1 MEEEIGRVGIGVAA
15 RTQAASGRERPPEAV
30 GCGSFARAAHAP
42 GGAHKKVVAPRRRR
56 ELVRWAQQAYGMSE
70 RRASRRMA
78 IGRSTVRYQSR
89 ADDQEALRQRLRE
102 LAAAR
107 VRFGYRRLTVL
118 LKREGWNVNAKRI
131 YRLYKEEGLIVRTQ
145 KRKKAASRACPT
157 RRGDSAESALVN
169 GFVSDRLAD
178 GRWFRILTV
187 VDQFT
192 RECIVLLADRSMS
205 GEKVSRA
212 LEQAIIA
219 RGAPESITVYNGSEF
234 ASKAFDAWPTRM
246 AFSCSSYGEEN
257 RSRTPSPKALM
268 GGYAT
273 RA

>member
-1 MEEEIGRVGIGVAA
+1 
-15 RTQAASGRERPPEAV
+15 
-30 GCGSFARAAHAP
+30 
-42 GGAHKKVVAPRRRR
+42 
-56 ELVRWAQQAYGMSE
+56 
-70 RRASRRMA
+70 MA

-145 KRKKAASRACPT
+145 KRRKAASRARVPLGQAT
-157 RRGDSAESALVN
+157 QPNQRWSMD
-169 GFVSDRLAD
+169 FVSDRLAD

-212 LEQAIIA
+212 LDQAIMV
-219 RGAPESITVYNGSEF
+219 RGAPESDRRQRE
-234 ASKAFDAWPTRM
+234 
-246 AFSCSSYGEEN
+246 
-257 RSRTPSPKALM
+257 
-268 GGYAT
+268 
-273 RA
+273 